1 MNSRPLHYQWSAL
14 PLSYRSNLLSA
25 ADFCHIIRQIASDHV
40 KFFLQNVEIVK
51 NGHFAPLFPGV
62 NRAMSDKTVN
72 PEKQDQADRHKKRL
86 AEQLRANLMRR
97 KEQARS
103 RRAGEADLRN
113 DGISAADKKADKQN
127 DESGI

>member
-1 MNSRPLHYQWSAL
+1 MECSTTELPQQSLECGGLLPHHSQNRKRPSEIL
-14 PLSYRSNLLSA
+14 
-25 ADFCHIIRQIASDHV
+25 FV
-40 KFFLQNVEIVK
+40 NVEIVK
-51 NGHFAPLFPGV
+51 NGHFVPLSVGV
-62 NRAMSDKTVN
+62 NKAMSDKTVN